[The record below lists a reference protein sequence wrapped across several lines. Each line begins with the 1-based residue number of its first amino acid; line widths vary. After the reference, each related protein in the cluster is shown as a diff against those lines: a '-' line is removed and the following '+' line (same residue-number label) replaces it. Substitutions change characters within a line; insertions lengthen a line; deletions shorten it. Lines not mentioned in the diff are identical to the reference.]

1 MIAPFLFPNI
11 FYSSTPGLLTPP
23 ITEAILHPL
32 TIETLFLHIGILAEE
47 EAIMENS
54 TVIQFELDKEKTMEN
69 VNATLKKLNA
79 TYSDGTLADCIGV
92 CEQAVTKWKSKR
104 GLPSVENLY
113 YICQFADVRMQDVV
127 AIHKIS

>member
-1 MIAPFLFPNI
+1 
-11 FYSSTPGLLTPP
+11 
-23 ITEAILHPL
+23 
-32 TIETLFLHIGILAEE
+32 
-47 EAIMENS
+47 MENS
-54 TVIQFELDKEKTMEN
+54 TVIQFELDKEKTMDN
-69 VNATLKKLNA
+69 VNTTLSKLNE
-79 TYSDGTLADCIGV
+79 TYTDDTLADHFGV